1 MLPWIPSPTGSDA
14 LTRPDFLTNAKAQ
27 LDADHFGLDKVKRR
41 SLEYLA
47 VVRLRTMIAQEAE
60 AEQAKAHEVTLK
72 KAIEDPAAAASEGD
86 KQKENESAYKA
97 LIKVGNI
104 PSSPLTTEGQAT
116 RKATKA
122 IKAPIL
128 L

>member
-1 MLPWIPSPTGSDA
+1 MLPWIPPPTGSDA

-47 VVRLRTMIAQEAE
+47 VVRLRTMIAQEVE

-72 KAIEDPAAAASEGD
+72 KTIQDPAPGASAE
-86 KQKENESAYKA
+86 KESAYGA
-97 LIKVGNI
+97 LIKVGDI
-104 PSSPLTTEGQAT
+104 PSTEGQAA
-116 RKATKA
+116 RKAAKT